1 MHTVETISP
10 PIRTFRFDPVDL
22 DLLRLKF
29 SIPPEKRLQAMLSK
43 RSTIIMNG
51 MIAYFKAIR
60 QYLFY
65 KYEWLLNRREIL
77 VSAIRSRLRH
87 RYPDL
92 TDRELNLKLFEEI
105 DRARAL
111 ESGVKDAQT

>member
-10 PIRTFRFDPVDL
+10 PIRTFRFDPVDI

-29 SIPPEKRLQAMLSK
+29 SIPPEKRLQAMLN
-43 RSTIIMNG
+43 T
-51 MIAYFKAIR
+51 
-60 QYLFY
+60 
-65 KYEWLLNRREIL
+65 REIL

-105 DRARAL
+105 DRARTL
-111 ESGVKDAQT
+111 ESDRKRDQE